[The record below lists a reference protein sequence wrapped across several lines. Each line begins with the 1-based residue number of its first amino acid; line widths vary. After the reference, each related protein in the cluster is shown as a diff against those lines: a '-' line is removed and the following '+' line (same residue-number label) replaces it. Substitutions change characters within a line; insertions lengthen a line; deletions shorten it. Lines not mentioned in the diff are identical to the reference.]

1 MTLKEAE
8 QRPQT
13 LLNHLLS
20 LWESSVRAT
29 HHFLSEKDIVLLRP
43 MVLEAVKKVP
53 VLLLAMEQET
63 PVAFL
68 GMDGD
73 SVEMLFVHAV
83 FRGKGAGGALL
94 REALKRGAK
103 RVDVN
108 EQNPQA
114 LSFYLHM
121 GFAVSGRDETDGVGL
136 PFPLL
141 HLHLVEGTSPF
152 LQGPDKNI

>member
-1 MTLKEAE
+1 MYLKDAAERPETLIN
-8 QRPQT
+8 R
-13 LLNHLLS
+13 LLS

-29 HHFLSEKDIVLLRP
+29 HHFLSEKDILHLRP
-43 MVLEAVKKVP
+43 MAAEALRTVP
-53 VLLLAMEQET
+53 VLMLAMEEEE

-68 GMDGD
+68 GMDGE
-73 SVEMLFVHAV
+73 SVEMLFVDAA
-83 FRGKGAGGALL
+83 FRGRGAGGTLF
-94 REALKRGAK
+94 REAVRRGAR

-121 GFAVSGRDETDGVGL
+121 GFVVSGRDDVDGLGL

-141 HLHLVEGTSPF
+141 HLSIAE
-152 LQGPDKNI
+152 KNFPV